1 VNLVSI
7 ILAPFFSLV
16 FALLQV
22 RWASH
27 AQQGITIEA
36 PDRETQI
43 IECLGSSQQARLR
56 FEIRLCRRR
65 SGWMDQ
71 CEDSRSELHTARY
84 DDVNE
89 SYRVVSDRFGD
100 ELEPTAVNVQSR
112 TEAVRLS
119 RTLQNIPLDFLLRDE
134 PELLS
139 NPNAYLQIRTIFMCR
154 GGTSRP
160 LAHLSR
166 ILTLG
171 LVDNVEDRSDWE
183 DFTLTPQKV
192 LAPR

>member
-1 VNLVSI
+1 MNVVSL
-7 ILAPFFSLV
+7 ILAPFFSLI

-22 RWASH
+22 RWSSH
-27 AQQGITIEA
+27 AQHGITIEA
-36 PDRETQI
+36 ADREAQI
-43 IECLGSSQQARLR
+43 IECLSASQQARLR

-65 SGWMDQ
+65 SGWTDH
-71 CEDSRSELHTARY
+71 CEDARGELHTTRY

-100 ELEPTAVNVQSR
+100 ELEPIAVNVASR

-119 RTLQNIPLDFLLRDE
+119 RTLQDLPLSFLLRDE

-139 NPNAYLQIRTIFMCR
+139 NPSTYLQIRTIFVCR

-171 LVDNVEDRSDWE
+171 LVDTVEDRSDWE
-183 DFTLTPQKV
+183 DFTLTPQRTIT
-192 LAPR
+192 PR

>member
-1 VNLVSI
+1 MNIASILV
-7 ILAPFFSLV
+7 APLLSL

-22 RWASH
+22 RWATH
-27 AQQGITIEA
+27 DRQGITIES
-36 PDRETQI
+36 PDREPEI
-43 IECLGSSQQARLR
+43 IICLESSQQARLR

-65 SGWMDQ
+65 SGWVDH
-71 CEDSRSELHTARY
+71 CEDSRGELHTARY

-100 ELEPTAVNVQSR
+100 ELEPTAVNVPSR
-112 TEAVRLS
+112 TEAVRLT
-119 RTLQNIPLDFLLRDE
+119 RTLQNLPLNFLLREE

-139 NPNAYLQIRTIFMCR
+139 NSNAYLQIRTIFICR
-154 GGTSRP
+154 GGSSRP

-171 LVDNVEDRSDWE
+171 LVDTVEDRSDWE

-192 LAPR
+192 IAPR